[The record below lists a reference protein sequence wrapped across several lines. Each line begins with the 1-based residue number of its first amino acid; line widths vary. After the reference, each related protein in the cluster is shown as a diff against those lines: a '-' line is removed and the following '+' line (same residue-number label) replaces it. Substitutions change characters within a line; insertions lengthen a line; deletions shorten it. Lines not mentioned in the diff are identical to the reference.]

1 MQSGVS
7 EYRDVLMSTLPT
19 VPVEGHTSLPLKLIL
34 VVEHDLDFGVCI
46 VQAIKQKTP
55 YKAILATSEIT
66 ALNIVQHLQCD
77 LFLLDSMNGFELY
90 DRLHATKGYEGIPA
104 LFLYD
109 STFIERHFA
118 GYSKLIDL
126 ETLLRSIR
134 SLLDPENEDFSF
146 YTPNFSQ

>member
-90 DRLHATKGYEGIPA
+90 DRLHATKGYE
-104 LFLYD
+104 
-109 STFIERHFA
+109 E
-118 GYSKLIDL
+118 
-126 ETLLRSIR
+126 
-134 SLLDPENEDFSF
+134 
-146 YTPNFSQ
+146 